1 MIDINDNEKC
11 KEKYSNLRKFQ
22 NMLNNSDRTAA
33 NIWPQNSYEETL
45 LWLILPDYD
54 TYKR

>member
-45 LWLILPDYD
+45 LWLILREYD
-54 TYKR
+54 T